1 MSGVTLLYVI
11 FGMRV
16 LLFFTAFLADDN
28 NLCVTVFVI
37 VSGACF
43 AWNDRSVLEYSVSC
57 ENDLYSF
64 ELFDVALLPPVTFI
78 DSHGT
83 DCR

>member
-1 MSGVTLLYVI
+1 MFSTEDMENGWGL
-11 FGMRV
+11 
-16 LLFFTAFLADDN
+16 
-28 NLCVTVFVI
+28 
-37 VSGACF
+37 
-43 AWNDRSVLEYSVSC
+43 LEYSVSC

-64 ELFDVALLPPVTFI
+64 ELIDVALLPPVTFV

>member
-16 LLFFTAFLADDN
+16 FYFFTVFLADDN
-28 NLCVTVFVI
+28 NLCVTVYVI

-43 AWNDRSVLEYSVSC
+43 AWNDRSVLEY
-57 ENDLYSF
+57 L
-64 ELFDVALLPPVTFI
+64 
-78 DSHGT
+78 
-83 DCR
+83 